1 MLQCCMMRGLMLK
14 PPKSRWGIHRLR
26 LRKIYI
32 LILANDAVRTP
43 GKESTLNLEQEH
55 RKYTVTVKMPMNK
68 EVEYIGKI

>member
-1 MLQCCMMRGLMLK
+1 MMRGLTLK
-14 PPKSRWGIHRLR
+14 PPKSSWGIHRLR

-55 RKYTVTVKMPMNK
+55 RKYTVTAKMPMNK
-68 EVEYIGKI
+68 EVEYMGKI